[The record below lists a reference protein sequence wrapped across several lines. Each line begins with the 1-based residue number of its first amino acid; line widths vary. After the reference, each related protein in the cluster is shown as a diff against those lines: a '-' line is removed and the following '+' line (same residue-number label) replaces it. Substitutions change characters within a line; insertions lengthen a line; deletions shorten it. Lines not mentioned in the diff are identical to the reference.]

1 MTSEQPGSPP
11 TNDSWQYP
19 HQRRTVITEALHLL
33 SSLHRAFCKVS
44 TRFDQLTAGSKSRK
58 LIDTLIDL
66 VVLEGIYPCLS
77 PGVGVPMERRV
88 KSALKGDLVTR
99 PLSQPNP
106 ENLQD
111 QELIATIVDCL
122 YPIVLSRQGLASSLE
137 ARMLVDLIA
146 AMAEAAFSLHFTAE
160 FRQKYLSS
168 FASLLDR

>member
-11 TNDSWQYP
+11 TNDSRQYS
-19 HQRRTVITEALHLL
+19 HQRRTVIKEALHFL
-33 SSLHRAFCKVS
+33 SSLHDASCKNS
-44 TRFDQLTAGSKSRK
+44 LRLDQPAAGSKSQK

-88 KSALKGDLVTR
+88 KSALQGDLVTR

-106 ENLQD
+106 EDLQD

-122 YPIVLSRQGLASSLE
+122 YPIVLSRQGLASSVE

-146 AMAEAAFSLHFTAE
+146 AVAEAAFSPHFTAE
-160 FRQKYLSS
+160 LRQKYLPC
-168 FASLLDR
+168 FDSLLDR